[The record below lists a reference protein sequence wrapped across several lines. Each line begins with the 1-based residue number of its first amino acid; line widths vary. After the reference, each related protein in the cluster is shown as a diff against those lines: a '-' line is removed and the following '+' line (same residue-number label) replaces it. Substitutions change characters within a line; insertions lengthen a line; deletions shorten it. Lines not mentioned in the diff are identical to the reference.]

1 MTNQQFFV
9 VRERFLLDRP
19 DVYQIQGLL
28 PDKCTV
34 SAELDGEVLVTEV
47 FFYPSAGVISGVQ
60 TGPESLAKY
69 AGIRV
74 YLPEITKK
82 HKVLSVYYTYEGER
96 NRWIFVTAADLRKRQ
111 GRPQY
116 FIEQEMTGGEE
127 QSVYIRGW
135 AASTSPVHLRL
146 YDKEKRRIRTVVRRG
161 PRSDVAAMFTEY
173 AVEPKC
179 GFEIEAKNVAGNY
192 IYLVMRDREGRTAI
206 HKIGISKIY
215 KLDEKLTK
223 YYDKAMKYLGT
234 MGPANLVKRG
244 TKEVAKRGVRLIQA
258 KAPSFIA
265 DPLSRK
271 LEERHFR
278 PQSYDEWLPKH
289 LPSEEE
295 LKKQRNHVFDYTPKI
310 SIVVP
315 LYRTDPEFLGQL
327 VDSVRRQTY
336 SNWELCLSD
345 GSGED
350 SPLTDLLNELEES
363 DPRIKAIHNE
373 TQLRIAQNTNAAIE
387 AATGDFI
394 GFADHDDAL
403 TDDALFEV
411 VKYLNRH
418 RDTEMVYSDEDK
430 MSGNGTSFFEPHF
443 KPDYNPDLLHTVNY
457 ICHFLV
463 VKRELLDRTGL
474 LRPEFDGAQD
484 YDLVLRCVENT
495 KHIGHIPRILYH
507 WRAHEQSTSENPE
520 SKGYAFEAGQR
531 AIQAHFDRLGVP
543 CVVTYGEFP
552 GLYRTKY
559 TWPEEPLV
567 SILIPNKDHIDDL
580 KKCIDS
586 ITAKSTYTNYE
597 IIVIENNSTEEET
610 FEFYKELEQQNAK
623 VRVVYWEGEFNYSA
637 INNYGAAAAKGD
649 YYLLLNNDTEVIN
662 DNWIEELLG
671 YCMRPD
677 VGIVGARLYYGDDTI
692 QHAGVIIGFGSI
704 AGHAFVQQPRGAT
717 GYCHRI
723 ICAQDYSAVT
733 AACMMVRK
741 DVFEEVGGLSTDL
754 AVAFNDVDF
763 CLKVRHAGY
772 LVVYNPYCELYH
784 YESKSRGLEDTPE
797 KIERFGREIA
807 TVEKHWPGI
816 FGTPDPYYNPN
827 LTLESQDFSL
837 KRI

>member
-1 MTNQQFFV
+1 M
-9 VRERFLLDRP
+9 R
-19 DVYQIQGLL
+19 
-28 PDKCTV
+28 
-34 SAELDGEVLVTEV
+34 
-47 FFYPSAGVISGVQ
+47 IS
-60 TGPESLAKY
+60 
-69 AGIRV
+69 
-74 YLPEITKK
+74 
-82 HKVLSVYYTYEGER
+82 
-96 NRWIFVTAADLRKRQ
+96 AADLRKRQ
-111 GRPQY
+111 GKLQY
-116 FIEQEMTGGEE
+116 YIEKEE
-127 QSVYIRGW
+127 IDGQNHRLYIRGW
-135 AASTSPVHLRL
+135 AASVTPVRVRL
-146 YDKEKRRIRTVVRRG
+146 FDRNRKPIEAKVKMG
-161 PRSDVAAMFTEY
+161 PRSDVAAMFTEC
-173 AVEPKC
+173 EIHKDC
-179 GFEIEAKNVAGNY
+179 GFEIESGSISGDYV
-192 IYLVMRDREGRTAI
+192 YLVMRDRKGRTSVL
-206 HKIGISKIY
+206 KVGIGRFA
-215 KLDEKLTK
+215 KLDEKLTR
-223 YYDKAMKYLGT
+223 YYDKAERYLTMK
-234 MGPANLVKRG
+234 GPAELIRQG
-244 TKEVAKRGVRLIQA
+244 TKEAAKRGVRVIQA
-258 KAPSFIA
+258 KAPAFVVNALSKKIA
-265 DPLSRK
+265 A
-271 LEERHFR
+271 RHFQ
-278 PQSYDEWLPKH
+278 PQSYDEWLPRH
-289 LPSEEE
+289 LPDEET
-295 LKKQRNHVFDYTPKI
+295 LKKQRSHVFEYTPKI

-315 LYRTDPEFLGQL
+315 LYRTDQVFLRQL

-345 GSGED
+345 GSGDD
-350 SPLTDLLNELEES
+350 SPLTVLLNELENMDS
-363 DPRIKAIHNE
+363 RIRVVRNHA
-373 TQLRIAQNTNAAIE
+373 QLRIAQNTNAAIA
-387 AATGDFI
+387 AATGDYI
-394 GFADHDDAL
+394 GFADHDDAI

-411 VKYLNRH
+411 VKYLNKH

-430 MSGNGTSFFEPHF
+430 MSGKGTAFFEPHF

-463 VKRELLDRTGL
+463 VKRELLDKAGL
-474 LRPEFDGAQD
+474 LRPEYDGAQD
-484 YDLVLRCVENT
+484 YDLILRCVENT

-531 AIQAHFDRLGVP
+531 ALQAHFDRLGIP
-543 CVVTYGEFP
+543 CVVTLGQFP

-559 TWPEEPLV
+559 LWPEDPMV

-586 ITAKSTYTNYE
+586 ITAKSTYSNYE
-597 IIVIENNSTEEET
+597 IVVIENNSTEDET
-610 FEFYKELEQQNAK
+610 FKFYTALEQENPK
-623 VRVVYWEGEFNYSA
+623 VRVVYWDGPFNYSA
-637 INNYGAAAAKGD
+637 INNFGAAAAKGD
-649 YYLLLNNDTEVIN
+649 YFLLLNNDTEVIN

-704 AGHAFVQQPRGAT
+704 AGHAFVQQPRANT

-763 CLKVRHAGY
+763 CLKVRSAGY

-816 FGTPDPYYNPN
+816 FSTPDPYYNPN